1 MPDALNAVWPAIN
14 LRIQA
19 KGILRIDILHQ
30 RDPVLV
36 AALAWGAAGQL
47 GAGLGGLAAAG
58 WGRGGFGGG

>member
-36 AALAWGAAGQL
+36 AALAWGP
-47 GAGLGGLAAAG
+47 
-58 WGRGGFGGG
+58 WGS